1 MTKLITRIF
10 VVLAVLGLAMGAV
23 SCNKN
28 NKKDTGVGFWK
39 VESEN
44 AEEAGSSNLYHA
56 WYFFHED
63 DDAFDVCFSDEDVFS
78 NRENSN
84 WAYIDLDKSFCGVE
98 HALTESLNSD
108 DWGFC
113 GGTRTLLFSQET
125 DDSGFTEG
133 TVFLSVNMDNNSV
146 VFRLNGTTKS
156 GAKVKIDYVGSAKRM
171 DDFVRPRLK

>member
-1 MTKLITRIF
+1 MTKLFTRIF
-10 VVLAVLGLAMGAV
+10 VVLAVLGIAMGAV

-28 NKKDTGVGFWK
+28 NKKDTGIGLWK
-39 VESEN
+39 VESED

-56 WYFFHED
+56 WYYYDEEFEG
-63 DDAFDVCFSDEDVFS
+63 FDVCFSDEDVFS

-84 WAYIDLDKSFCGVE
+84 WAYIDLGKSFCGVE

-108 DWGFC
+108 EWGFY